1 MASEGKF
8 RLVNTFEGCT
18 PSSYKKKGYGA
29 IVLAGV
35 VALSNH
41 IGEEENMSPA
51 GGDYQYYFDEMQVN
65 QQILLSYLARLGANW
80 DGYGAE
86 PVHLQAIQNTTSLLH
101 KLSDLQ
107 RMSIEIMPTHH
118 GAILLKSQT
127 FSGNLLK
134 CEIGDKQMSY
144 FIRRKGYETRYFS
157 FVDWNEENCKSLVQA
172 INDLV

>member
-1 MASEGKF
+1 MDSEVKF
-8 RLVNTFEGCT
+8 KLVNALDGCT
-18 PSSYKKKGYGA
+18 LSSCKKGYGA
-29 IVLAGV
+29 IALAGI

-41 IGEEENMSPA
+41 IGDEEEMDPV
-51 GGDYQYYFDEMQVN
+51 GGSYQYYFDEIQTN
-65 QQILLSYLARLGANW
+65 QRILLSYLTRLEANW

-86 PVHLQAIQNTTSLLH
+86 PVHLQAIQHVTYLLN
-101 KLSDLQ
+101 KLPDLQ

-134 CEIGDKQMSY
+134 CEIGDTQMSY
-144 FIRRKGYETRYFS
+144 FIRKKGYKTRYFS

-172 INDLV
+172 IKELV